1 VTRTGASGDPKS
13 EILVLR
19 IRDGQVTE
27 QWTMADEPALRQQF
41 GLDGSASAPATSAN

>member
-1 VTRTGASGDPKS
+1 MTHTGASGDPKS

-41 GLDGSASAPATSAN
+41 GLRGTGSAPAASAN